1 LSIQEGYHDTV
12 RVALLIY
19 VLGVAAGLVAA
30 DARPLA
36 RVGLALAWP
45 IGPLTFGA
53 VISLLLVAALY
64 VFPVFG
70 ALVAAGSLA
79 AWLLT

>member
-1 LSIQEGYHDTV
+1 V

-19 VLGVAAGLVAA
+19 ALGAIVGLVRT

-45 IGPLTFGA
+45 VGPLAFVLVVSGLLLAALYIFPIFGA
-53 VISLLLVAALY
+53 VVAL
-64 VFPVFG
+64 G
-70 ALVAAGSLA
+70 IAAGWWFLG
-79 AWLLT
+79 